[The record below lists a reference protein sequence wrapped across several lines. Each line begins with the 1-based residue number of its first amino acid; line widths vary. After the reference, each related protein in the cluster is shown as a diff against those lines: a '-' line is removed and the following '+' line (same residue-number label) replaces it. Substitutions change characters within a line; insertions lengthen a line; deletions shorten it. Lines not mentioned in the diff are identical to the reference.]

1 MTHILITNSL
11 GTKVWTF
18 NVPFS
23 RGDIVK
29 VKNCSACLTYSNI
42 KSLFDVNDPNVMNP
56 HDYPDSELKK
66 RINQWKIVDFG
77 ANYCWELCILLKNR
91 LGKYA
96 VMVWTEKN
104 QSIEL
109 LRKINKEEDNI
120 LLSSKY

>member
-1 MTHILITNSL
+1 MTHIFITNNW
-11 GTKVWTF
+11 GTKVCSF

-29 VKNCSACLTYSNI
+29 VKNNGACLTYSNI
-42 KSLFDVNDPNVMNP
+42 KSLFDVNDPNVIDP
-56 HDYPDSELKK
+56 SDYPTSELKNG
-66 RINQWKIVDFG
+66 INQWKIVDFG

-96 VMVWTEKN
+96 VMVWTERN

-109 LRKINKEEDNI
+109 LRKINKKEDDI